1 MYYSE
6 EFVEEVR
13 NRNDIVDV
21 ISGYVA
27 LKKKGSDYFGLC
39 PFHNEKS
46 ASFSVSR
53 DKQMYYCFGC
63 GNGGNVF
70 TFLMEYNNDS
80 FVEAVE
86 QLANRAGMDIPREER
101 SKKDKRA
108 DDEKGKLR
116 QMNKLAANYF
126 YYLLK
131 QDRGKRAL
139 EYLLNRGITMETIKK
154 FGLGYADRY
163 RDDLYRYLCS
173 KGFHDQDLKDS
184 GLVSIDERG
193 AVDKFFNRVMFPILD
208 VQNRVIGFGGRV
220 MGDGT
225 PKYLN
230 SRETVLFEK
239 SRNLYGLTYAKK
251 ARKPYFI
258 VCEGY
263 MDVITMHQ
271 AGFDN
276 TVASL
281 GTAFTSQH
289 AMLVKR
295 YVDEVILSYDSD
307 TAGQNA
313 ALRAIPLLKEVGC
326 RVKVLDLSPHKD
338 PDEFIKALGR
348 EALQERLSKA
358 ISSFMF
364 EIKVL
369 SLKYNQQD
377 PESRTTFQHTVAKK
391 LATIEEALER
401 KNYIDAIA
409 NAYFMSGRE
418 LEKLVEKYGRELP
431 FQKEAKRQNELRQE
445 SRKKEKI
452 DGGKE
457 AQKLL
462 LTWLVNEP
470 SLFEKLKGMID
481 SNDFLEPAY
490 HAAAILL
497 FEQYEQEGKV
507 TPAKIINQFENAKEQ
522 SEIASLF
529 HTSLKV
535 EPLPKDNEKVITD
548 IVKKVKKN
556 RIDYEMS
563 HSNDIM
569 TWQEL
574 IKEKAN
580 LQRLHIS
587 L

>member
-27 LKKKGSDYFGLC
+27 LKKKGSNYFGLC

-63 GNGGNVF
+63 GNGGNIF
-70 TFLMEYNNDS
+70 TFLMQYNNDS
-80 FVEAVE
+80 FLEAVE
-86 QLANRAGMDIPREER
+86 QLANRAGMEIPRQESRE
-101 SKKDKRA
+101 KRV

-116 QMNKLAANYF
+116 QMNKIAANYF
-126 YYLLK
+126 YYLLR
-131 QDRGKRAL
+131 QDRGKKGL
-139 EYLLNRGITMETIKK
+139 EYLLNRGITMETMKR

-163 RDDLYRYLCS
+163 RDDLYQYLRS
-173 KGFHDQDLKDS
+173 KGFDDRDLKDS

-193 AVDKFFNRVMFPILD
+193 ATDKFFNRVMFPIVD

-230 SRETVLFEK
+230 SKETALFEK

-295 YVDEVILSYDSD
+295 YVNEVILSYDSD

-313 ALRAIPLLKEVGC
+313 ALRAIPLLREVGC
-326 RVKVLDLSPHKD
+326 RVKVLDLSPYKD
-338 PDEFIKALGR
+338 PDEFIKALGG
-348 EALQERLSKA
+348 EALEERVKKA
-358 ISSFMF
+358 LSSFMF
-364 EIKVL
+364 EVKLL
-369 SLKYNQQD
+369 SGKYNQQE
-377 PESRTTFQHTVAKK
+377 PESRTIFQHEVAKK
-391 LATIEEALER
+391 LATIEEPLER

-409 NAYFMSGRE
+409 NTYFMSGKE
-418 LEKLVEKYGRELP
+418 LENLVEKYGRELP
-431 FQKEAKRQNELRQE
+431 FQKEAKRQDKLRQE
-445 SRKKEKI
+445 SRKKEKTE
-452 DGGKE
+452 GKKE
-457 AQKLL
+457 AQRLL
-462 LTWLVNEP
+462 LSWFVKEP
-470 SLFEKLKGMID
+470 KLFESLKGVID
-481 SNDFLEPAY
+481 SNDFLEPTY
-490 HAAAILL
+490 HAVAILL
-497 FEQYEQEGKV
+497 FEQYEKEGKV

-522 SEIASLF
+522 SEIAALF
-529 HTSLKV
+529 HASLKV

-556 RIDYEMS
+556 RIEYEMS

-574 IKEKAN
+574 IKERAN

-587 L
+587 I